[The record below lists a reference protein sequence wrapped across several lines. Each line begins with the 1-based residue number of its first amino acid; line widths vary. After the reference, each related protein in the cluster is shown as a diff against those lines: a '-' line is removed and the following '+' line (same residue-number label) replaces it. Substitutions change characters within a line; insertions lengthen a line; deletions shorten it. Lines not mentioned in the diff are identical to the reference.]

1 MSDAL
6 QTLTDLTA
14 DLRAWIEW
22 EQTMGAIA
30 LPLDE
35 TPRPV
40 ALPPTTSESY
50 SRRKPKP
57 PAASRKP
64 EPPLASR
71 KPEPPPASRKPE
83 SPAHMRQPESPAAS
97 RKPID
102 SGRWASA
109 ARGDDLVLRV
119 GPDKARL
126 CIIRTVGS
134 GDEAEA
140 MFDKMITR
148 VLRVDRER
156 VLILDLSR
164 VRRDST
170 AFAAAIH
177 PHLARVQP
185 QLIILMGTLAA
196 RALLG
201 DAASAVDARGRWH
214 RWMIGEAGVP
224 TRITHHPESVCV
236 ARRNGDDQ
244 LAKETF
250 DDLRAVA
257 QRLNST

>member
-14 DLRAWIEW
+14 DLRAWVEW
-22 EQTMGAIA
+22 EQAMGAVA

-40 ALPPTTSESY
+40 ALPPTTSEPS
-50 SRRKPKP
+50 SRPKTV
-57 PAASRKP
+57 PAPRG
-64 EPPLASR
+64 
-71 KPEPPPASRKPE
+71 KPE
-83 SPAHMRQPESPAAS
+83 SPAPRGKPESPAPRGKPESPAAS
-97 RKPID
+97 RKSID

-134 GDEAEA
+134 SDEAEA
-140 MFDKMITR
+140 MFDKMIAR

-201 DAASAVDARGRWH
+201 DAASVGDSRGRWH
-214 RWMIGEAGVP
+214 RWTIAEAGVA

-236 ARRNGDDQ
+236 ARRNGNDQ

-250 DDLRAVA
+250 EDLRAVA
-257 QRLNST
+257 VRLNST